1 MKKALIL
8 FILIILAFSSCKKDG
23 ETAIADKS
31 EMEKG
36 IYPDIIL
43 ENAEYHIGE
52 NGSDPILLKAGKI
65 TFYSKDGYALTEDMS
80 FSSQDE
86 KGDIV
91 FSGSAGRGMVNTDGS
106 NMSLWGGVV
115 FKDEKRGMEIRAENL
130 ELDRDEDTI
139 VADGR
144 VMVESEEGRFS
155 GYDFKGD
162 MKTGVYIFS
171 EIEEGE
177 LNFE

>member
-23 ETAIADKS
+23 ETAIVDKS

-65 TFYSKDGYALTEDMS
+65 TFYSKDGYALTEDMT

-106 NMSLWGGVV
+106 NMSL
-115 FKDEKRGMEIRAENL
+115 
-130 ELDRDEDTI
+130 
-139 VADGR
+139 
-144 VMVESEEGRFS
+144 
-155 GYDFKGD
+155 
-162 MKTGVYIFS
+162 
-171 EIEEGE
+171 
-177 LNFE
+177 

>member
-52 NGSDPILLKAGKI
+52 NGSAPILLKAGKI
-65 TFYSKDGYALTEDMS
+65 TFYSKDGYALTEDMT
-80 FSSQDE
+80 FSSQDAA
-86 KGDIV
+86 V
-91 FSGSAGRGMVNTDGS
+91 
-106 NMSLWGGVV
+106 
-115 FKDEKRGMEIRAENL
+115 L
-130 ELDRDEDTI
+130 EE
-139 VADGR
+139 A
-144 VMVESEEGRFS
+144 
-155 GYDFKGD
+155 
-162 MKTGVYIFS
+162 
-171 EIEEGE
+171 
-177 LNFE
+177 